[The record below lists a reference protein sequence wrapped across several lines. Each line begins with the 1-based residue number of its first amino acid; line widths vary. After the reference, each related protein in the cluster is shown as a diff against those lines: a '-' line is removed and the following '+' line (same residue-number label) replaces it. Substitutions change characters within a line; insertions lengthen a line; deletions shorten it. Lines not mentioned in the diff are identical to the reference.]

1 MTPLELFSIIDR
13 LPDGYEFPMAAATS
27 KGDAKAIFR
36 RFPNYNRI
44 DVGGVPGHDPLTYL
58 IQDWQGNPHPPM
70 RSVMLDGGSNYSWGN
85 IEDVLRSVD
94 PSAARDKH
102 PAKAPGPPA
111 RAPKA
116 RPRAGLRLVENDLD
130 QLEQEVAALDQP
142 YQAPAPPPPPR
153 SAPAPRAQVSAT
165 GQWKPK
171 QEIGA
176 VLLASQSSPVG
187 FSGGDVGMI
196 SKPPPTARGERD
208 PAVSLS
214 NYRPRDVSGD
224 RESWWFRY
232 YTQDH
237 RPGDKPVWGR
247 VDANVDDWGVR
258 VRNTLT
264 ANYSGDFF
272 PMYVQLFRPERG
284 NQPTPEGVEI
294 GSEGRWEWHRSDP
307 PPVTVGLPVTVSV
320 GNSTRGGRIVG
331 MNKKRSRIVIEV
343 PGSDDLSGKYSWRA
357 KSEGYWKVGN
367 QTKWYNGVELGMARD
382 HTALD

>member
-1 MTPLELFSIIDR
+1 MHESQRKHLTAAASKLQRAFNQLGELERTQERLAELFPDEVEQRQDLLEIIGEQFLSVQEDMQGVEDAVGDFSRGLRQYYVGVRDEHKATQRAARARGQAVPGVVRPSPAHMTPLELFSIIDR

-44 DVGGVPGHDPLTYL
+44 DVGGVPGHDPMTYL

-94 PSAARDKH
+94 PSAALDKH

-165 GQWKPK
+165 G
-171 QEIGA
+171 
-176 VLLASQSSPVG
+176 
-187 FSGGDVGMI
+187 
-196 SKPPPTARGERD
+196 
-208 PAVSLS
+208 
-214 NYRPRDVSGD
+214 
-224 RESWWFRY
+224 
-232 YTQDH
+232 
-237 RPGDKPVWGR
+237 
-247 VDANVDDWGVR
+247 
-258 VRNTLT
+258 
-264 ANYSGDFF
+264 
-272 PMYVQLFRPERG
+272 
-284 NQPTPEGVEI
+284 
-294 GSEGRWEWHRSDP
+294 
-307 PPVTVGLPVTVSV
+307 
-320 GNSTRGGRIVG
+320 
-331 MNKKRSRIVIEV
+331 
-343 PGSDDLSGKYSWRA
+343 
-357 KSEGYWKVGN
+357 
-367 QTKWYNGVELGMARD
+367 
-382 HTALD
+382 